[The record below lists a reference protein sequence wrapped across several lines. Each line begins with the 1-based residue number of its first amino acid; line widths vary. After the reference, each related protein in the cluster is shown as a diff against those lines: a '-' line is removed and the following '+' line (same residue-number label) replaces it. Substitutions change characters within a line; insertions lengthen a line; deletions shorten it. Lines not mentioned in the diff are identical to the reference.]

1 MICSVTGCLPF
12 LDGNDELKFI
22 VCRGDYNKDNL
33 NNNHVSEAAKDLIDR
48 LLQVDPEKRIS
59 VEEVA
64 NTPFLDS

>member
-1 MICSVTGCLPF
+1 MKS
-12 LDGNDELKFI
+12 I

-33 NNNHVSEAAKDLIDR
+33 NNKNVSEAAKDLIDR

-64 NTPFLDS
+64 NTPFPDS

>member
-1 MICSVTGCLPF
+1 MCSLTGCLPF
-12 LDGNDELKFI
+12 LNGNDDMDSEILLF
-22 VCRGDYNKDNL
+22 DYNKDNL

-64 NTPFLDS
+64 NTPFPVS

>member
-1 MICSVTGCLPF
+1 MCSLTGCLPF
-12 LDGNDELKFI
+12 QDGNDELKSI
-22 VCRGDYNKDNL
+22 VCRGDYNKDRL

-48 LLQVDPEKRIS
+48 LLQVDPDKRIS

>member
-1 MICSVTGCLPF
+1 MDSEILLF
-12 LDGNDELKFI
+12 
-22 VCRGDYNKDNL
+22 DYNKDNL

-64 NTPFLDS
+64 NTPFPVS

>member
-1 MICSVTGCLPF
+1 MCSLTGCLPF
-12 LDGNDELKFI
+12 LNGNDDMDSEILLF
-22 VCRGDYNKDNL
+22 DYNKDNL

-64 NTPFLDS
+64 NTPFPDS